1 MRRHKIFLL
10 SVILIIPSI
19 GCGSEAPLETAKV
32 TKVMGRY
39 VELDGNRPAAMVGI
53 YVPFPQQKNFSF
65 DLWRNMERL
74 LKDKEVQVRLVE
86 KKRDWGY
93 PEFDLVEIYREDVN
107 LNKRLLET
115 GLALFNEDHWDS
127 KVKAEYKALS
137 QEARRQR
144 LGIWEYQESL
154 AIIYRRPTN
163 GRFVHFPHCPHV
175 KDLPENEREDYYAP
189 IPDTPFLAI
198 RYAYFC
204 DFCRP
209 IWDQRLKK
217 KDPKKVKLGS

>member
-1 MRRHKIFLL
+1 MRNRKIFLL
-10 SVILIIPSI
+10 LAFLGVSSI
-19 GCGSEAPLETAKV
+19 SCGSRAPLETAKI

-39 VELDGNRPAAMVGI
+39 VEINGSRPAAMVGV
-53 YVPFPQQKNFSF
+53 YVPFPQEKNFMIDS
-65 DLWRNMERL
+65 WQNMERL
-74 LKDKEVQVRLVE
+74 LKDQEVQIRLVE
-86 KKRDWGY
+86 KKHKVGY

-127 KVKAEYKALS
+127 KEKAEYKALAE
-137 QEARRQR
+137 EARRQR
-144 LGIWEYQESL
+144 LGIWAYQESL
-154 AIIYRRPTN
+154 AIVYRRPSN

-175 KDLPENEREDYYAP
+175 KDLPESEREDYYAP

-204 DFCRP
+204 DFCRS
-209 IWDQRLKK
+209 IWNEQLEK